1 MTLYLFKR
9 LTFAMVSLF
18 ALVCIT
24 FFLLRFAPGSPFDS
38 DKAWPPDVQAVI
50 ESQYGLHDS
59 LPVQFYS
66 WISQL
71 IHGDLGE
78 SFHYSGVPVTE
89 MILDAIT
96 PSAILGGFALIIALF
111 SGVVLGALAAYHKG
125 TALDLSAMFVAVAG
139 VTLPAYLVATLL
151 ILLFSTTLGWLPP
164 ALLMNPSSYILPII
178 TLALRPIAMIARLTR
193 STMVENMGMDFVRT
207 ALSKGSTKQRAIGI
221 HVLRNSLLPV
231 IGLIGPLTANIVTGS
246 YVVELVFQ
254 IPGLAQHFVS
264 SVINRDYPLV
274 LGLTLTYGTVLVIS
288 NLFVDALYVW
298 ADPRIRIEASR

>member
-1 MTLYLFKR
+1 MTLYLLRR
-9 LTFAMVSLF
+9 LAFSLSSLF

-38 DKAWPPDVQAVI
+38 DKAWPPEVQALI
-50 ESQYGLHDS
+50 ETQYGLHDA
-59 LPVQFYS
+59 LPVQFLS
-66 WISQL
+66 WISNL
-71 IHGDLGE
+71 LHGDFGE
-78 SFHYSGVPVTE
+78 SFHYTGIPVSE
-89 MILDAIT
+89 MIGGAIGA
-96 PSAILGGFALIIALF
+96 SAILGGFALVIALIF
-111 SGVVLGALAAYHKG
+111 GILLGALAASHKG
-125 TALDLSAMFVAVAG
+125 TFLDFSAMFLAVAG

-164 ALLMNPSSYILPII
+164 ALLSEPSSYILPII
-178 TLALRPIAMIARLTR
+178 ALALRPIAMIARLTR
-193 STMVENMGMDFVRT
+193 SSMIENMGKDFVRT
-207 ALSKGSTKQRAIGI
+207 ALSKGVTRQRTVWV

-231 IGLIGPLTANIVTGS
+231 IGLIGPLAANIVTGS

-274 LGLTLTYGTVLVIS
+274 LGLTLTYGTVLVVS

-298 ADPRIRIEASR
+298 ADPRIRVEAEQ